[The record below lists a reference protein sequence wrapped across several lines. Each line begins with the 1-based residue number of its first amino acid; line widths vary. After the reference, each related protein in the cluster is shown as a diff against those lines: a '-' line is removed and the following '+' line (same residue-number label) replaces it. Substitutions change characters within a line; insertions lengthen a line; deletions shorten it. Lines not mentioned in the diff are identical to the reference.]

1 MQTIN
6 RRFSTVLGG
15 HLGGRI
21 ALRMPNH
28 AGRDTSAVFVG
39 VIESC
44 SAFGF
49 VVRGLE
55 DNRRRAADDPVR
67 PYPVFV
73 SYVDLYTRHVDVVG
87 GKPKKAVDACIAF
100 VYERTWGAVAAAQR
114 AERASLEAVL
124 S

>member
-1 MQTIN
+1 M
-6 RRFSTVLGG
+6 LGR

-21 ALRMPNH
+21 ALRVPNH
-28 AGRDTSAVFVG
+28 AGKDSSAVFVG
-39 VIESC
+39 VVESC

-73 SYVDLYTRHVDVVG
+73 SYVDLYTRHVDVVSG
-87 GKPKKAVDACIAF
+87 RVKGAVDDCIAF
-100 VYERTWGAVAAAQR
+100 VHRRASSVALAAQR
-114 AERASLEAVL
+114 AERASLEAAM